1 MLQLLEI
8 HNIALIDKVKIE
20 FGEGLNVLTGE
31 TGAGKSIIIDSI
43 NAILGERV
51 SKDLIKTDRDKAMVE
66 AVFSVPR
73 QRVEDIFENL
83 GIPFEDDG
91 TIIISREFTQS
102 GRNICRVNGMLVTV
116 STLREIGSR
125 LIDMH
130 GQHDNQSLLRTESHI
145 ELLDLFGGSRIEK
158 IKSEYL
164 EYLEKYKEIKDS
176 LKALTGEEG
185 ERERKIDLLKF
196 QINDI
201 EKANLIPG
209 EEERL
214 NKQRILLS
222 NSERI
227 LNALNTSYELLYS
240 GEGSKTSAS
249 ESIGQAISELRSIG
263 RFDSRYQDL
272 ADKLENLSYLLDD
285 LTEEIRKERDNM
297 EYDPL
302 LLEEIEQR
310 LDTIFRLKRKYG
322 KTVEDILRFY
332 RKAKEE
338 LEKLSS
344 SQETI
349 ACLQERLRETGNQLY
364 KLASDLNAERL
375 KAASLLES
383 KICSELEDLEMKSTR
398 FKADIRFDDSLGEE
412 GQWNFTQKG
421 MDRVEFLISTNPGE
435 PLKPLSRIASG
446 GEMARIML
454 AIKTILADV
463 DQVPTLIFDEI
474 DIGISGIASQKVGEK
489 LSLIS
494 RNHQVI
500 CVTHLPQI
508 ASMADHHFLI
518 EKISDNERTQTKVK
532 KLVGKEIVEELSRI
546 MSGTHISEITRK
558 HAEELLLLAKTKKDN
573 KAV

>member
-43 NAILGERV
+43 NAVLGERV
-51 SKDLIKTDRDKAMVE
+51 SKDLIKTDKDKAMVE
-66 AVFSVPR
+66 AVFNVPK
-73 QRVEDIFENL
+73 QRIEDIFINF
-83 GIPFEDDG
+83 GIPTEEDG
-91 TIIISREFTQS
+91 TIIISREFTLT
-102 GRNICRVNGMLVTV
+102 GRNICRVNGILVTV
-116 STLREIGSR
+116 STLKEIGSR

-145 ELLDLFGGSRIEK
+145 DLLDLFGGARIGDL
-158 IKSEYL
+158 KSKYL
-164 EYLEKYKEIKDS
+164 ELLEKYKEIKNS

-196 QINDI
+196 QIDEI
-201 EKANLIPG
+201 AKANLIPG
-209 EEERL
+209 EEEKL
-214 NKQRILLS
+214 NKHRILLS
-222 NSERI
+222 NSEKI
-227 LNALNTSYELLYS
+227 LNALNSSYELLYS
-240 GEGSKTSAS
+240 GEDNKVPAS
-249 ESIGQAISELRSIG
+249 ETIGQAISELKSIS
-263 RFDSRYQDL
+263 RFDSGYQDI
-272 ADKLENLSYLLDD
+272 ADRLENISYLLYD
-285 LTEEIRKERDNM
+285 LIDEIRKERDNI
-297 EYDPL
+297 EYDPS

-310 LDTIFRLKRKYG
+310 LDTIYKLKRKYG
-322 KTVEDILRFY
+322 RTVEEILQFY
-332 RKAKEE
+332 NKAKEE

-349 ACLQERLRETGNQLY
+349 AYLHDKLKETGNQLY
-364 KLASDLNAERL
+364 KIASDLNSERL
-375 KAASLLES
+375 KAALLLES

-398 FKADIRFDDSLGEE
+398 FKTSIKFEDSLGED
-412 GQWNFTQKG
+412 GHWNFTQKG

-435 PLKPLSRIASG
+435 PLKPLSKIASG
-446 GEMARIML
+446 GEMSRIML

-463 DQVPTLIFDEI
+463 DQIPTLIFDEI

-494 RNHQVI
+494 QNHQVI

-508 ASMADHHFLI
+508 ASMADCHFLI
-518 EKISDNERTQTKVK
+518 EKISENEKTLTKVK
-532 KLVGKEIVEELSRI
+532 KLEGKEIVEELSRI

-558 HAEELLLLAKTKKDN
+558 HAEELLFLAKNKKR
-573 KAV
+573 